1 MLQQLNDSIK
11 NTADNKYVQ
20 SLISQAYLE
29 INKSDNINKQYKEI
43 PNSISRLK
51 ASLQLIAIQGKHH
64 FNAYQ
69 NNLITNLDSVH
80 QKSFIQQLSS
90 LINSPAFFH
99 S

>member
-1 MLQQLNDSIK
+1 LLQQLNDSAK
-11 NTADNKYVQ
+11 NTSGNKYVQ

-51 ASLQLIAIQGKHH
+51 ASLQLIAIQRKYH
-64 FNAYQ
+64 FSAYQ
-69 NNLITNLDSVH
+69 NNLINNLDSVH

-90 LINSPAFFH
+90 LINGPAFFH

>member
-1 MLQQLNDSIK
+1 MLQQLNDSTK
-11 NTADNKYVQ
+11 NTAGNKYVQ
-20 SLISQAYLE
+20 SLIRQAYLE

-43 PNSISRLK
+43 PNSVSRLK
-51 ASLQLIAIQGKHH
+51 ASLQLIAIQRKYH

-69 NNLITNLDSVH
+69 NNLINNLDSVH

-90 LINSPAFFH
+90 LINGPSFFH